1 MKTNRPIFNQKM
13 FLAMG
18 VVLAVFLIILVIVD
32 ISRRSG
38 KEAAKKVYP
47 ETTDKSTEL
56 VIPVGRT
63 ETEPSPFRA
72 EVPANTVVPEMDSD
86 PKKIT
91 DKEIVV
97 PTYVAPAAPGIESK
111 FRIFDIKGEDNA
123 YNPSKII
130 ARVGDTV
137 HVNFTA
143 VDKDYDIIFPDYSMS
158 QQAKM
163 GQTKV
168 LEFQALQ
175 EGDFLYYCQACGGP
189 NSTAVGHIIIV
200 NK

>member
-13 FLAMG
+13 IITMG
-18 VVLAVFLIILVIVD
+18 LVLTVFLIILVIVD
-32 ISRRSG
+32 ISRRD
-38 KEAAKKVYP
+38 KKAEVKTYP
-47 ETTDKSTEL
+47 EQASKSDEI
-56 VIPVGRT
+56 VIPVART
-63 ETEPSPFRA
+63 QTEPSPFRA
-72 EVPANTVVPEMDSD
+72 EVPANTVVPEMDMD
-86 PKKIT
+86 PQKIS

-111 FRIFDIKGEDNA
+111 FRIFDIKGENNE

-143 VDKDYDIIFPDYSMS
+143 VDKDYDIVFPDYSMS
-158 QQAKM
+158 QQAKL
-163 GQTKV
+163 GQTKI

-175 EGDFLYYCQACGGP
+175 EGDFLYYCQSCGGP
-189 NSTAVGHIIIV
+189 NSKTVGHIIIV